1 MMEDKKRNIPGRSR
15 PIPGQFHVFVED
27 IISRCYN
34 ANITLMEVENMPR
47 KLKYSSNIKDKGL
60 LGKELKIAAEH
71 YCRGSSYEKIVE
83 LSINE
88 NVFQVNTERRRKE
101 MADCIVVRMKYL
113 DDFSLKRI
121 AEGTI
126 FLSNVLS
133 LYAIMKTNPLVYD
146 FMNEVYREKAELM
159 INRITDADMNQFR
172 DVKAQQIE
180 TVAKWTDGNKDKVRG
195 ALRNALIEAGV
206 LRDMGSFYM
215 VLVPVLD
222 MDLVQNLLS
231 VDGDIYLKAMGIR
244 V

>member
-1 MMEDKKRNIPGRSR
+1 
-15 PIPGQFHVFVED
+15 
-27 IISRCYN
+27 
-34 ANITLMEVENMPR
+34 MPR

-60 LGKELKIAAEH
+60 LGKELKLAAEL
-71 YCRGSSYEKIVE
+71 YCQGNSFEKISE
-83 LSINE
+83 MSIDE
-88 NVFQVNTERRRKE
+88 NIFQVNTERRRKE
-101 MADCIVVRMKYL
+101 MAECIIVRMKYL
-113 DDFSLKRI
+113 DEFTIKRI
-121 AEGTI
+121 AVGTI
-126 FLSNVLS
+126 FLANTLS
-133 LYAIMKTNPLVYD
+133 LYAMMKTNPLVFD

-159 INRITDADMNQFR
+159 INRITDADMNQFM

-180 TVAKWTDGNKDKVRG
+180 TVAKWTDGNREKAKG

-231 VDGDIYLKAMGIR
+231 IDGETYLKAMGIR

>member
-1 MMEDKKRNIPGRSR
+1 
-15 PIPGQFHVFVED
+15 
-27 IISRCYN
+27 
-34 ANITLMEVENMPR
+34 MPR

-60 LGKELKIAAEH
+60 LGKELKLAAEL
-71 YCRGSSYEKIVE
+71 YCQGNSFEKISE
-83 LSINE
+83 MSIDE
-88 NVFQVNTERRRKE
+88 NIFQVNTERRRKE
-101 MADCIVVRMKYL
+101 MAECIIVRMKYL
-113 DDFSLKRI
+113 DEFTLKRI

-126 FLSNVLS
+126 FLANTLS
-133 LYAIMKTNPLVYD
+133 LYAMMKTNPLVYD

-159 INRITDADMNQFR
+159 INRITDADMNQFM

-180 TVAKWTDGNKDKVRG
+180 TVAKWTDGNREKAKG

-231 VDGDIYLKAMGIR
+231 IDGETYLKAMGIR
-244 V
+244 I

>member
-1 MMEDKKRNIPGRSR
+1 
-15 PIPGQFHVFVED
+15 
-27 IISRCYN
+27 
-34 ANITLMEVENMPR
+34 MPR

-60 LGKELKIAAEH
+60 LGKELKLAAEL
-71 YCRGSSYEKIVE
+71 YCQGNSFEKISE
-83 LSINE
+83 MSIDE
-88 NVFQVNTERRRKE
+88 NIFQVNTERRRKE
-101 MADCIVVRMKYL
+101 MAECIIVRMKYL
-113 DDFSLKRI
+113 DEFTIKRI

-126 FLSNVLS
+126 FLANTLS
-133 LYAIMKTNPLVYD
+133 LYAMMKTNPLVFD

-159 INRITDADMNQFR
+159 INRITDADMNQFM

-180 TVAKWTDGNKDKVRG
+180 TVAKWTDGNREKAKG

-231 VDGDIYLKAMGIR
+231 IDGETYLKAMGIR

>member
-1 MMEDKKRNIPGRSR
+1 
-15 PIPGQFHVFVED
+15 
-27 IISRCYN
+27 
-34 ANITLMEVENMPR
+34 MPR

-60 LGKELKIAAEH
+60 LGKELKLAAEL
-71 YCRGSSYEKIVE
+71 YCQGNSFEKISE
-83 LSINE
+83 MSIDE
-88 NVFQVNTERRRKE
+88 NIFQVNTERRRKE
-101 MADCIVVRMKYL
+101 MAECIIVRMKYL
-113 DDFSLKRI
+113 DEFTLKRI

-126 FLSNVLS
+126 FLANTLS
-133 LYAIMKTNPLVYD
+133 LYAMMKTNPLVFD

-159 INRITDADMNQFR
+159 INRITDADMNQFM

-180 TVAKWTDGNKDKVRG
+180 TVAKWTDGNREKAKG

-231 VDGDIYLKAMGIR
+231 IDGETYLKAMGIR

>member
-1 MMEDKKRNIPGRSR
+1 
-15 PIPGQFHVFVED
+15 
-27 IISRCYN
+27 
-34 ANITLMEVENMPR
+34 MPR

-60 LGKELKIAAEH
+60 LGKELKTAAEL
-71 YCRGSSYEKIVE
+71 YCQGNSYEKIVE

-113 DDFSLKRI
+113 DDFSLRRI

-126 FLSNVLS
+126 FLANTLS
-133 LYAIMKTNPLVYD
+133 LYAMMKTNPLVYD

-159 INRITDADMNQFR
+159 INRITDADINQFM

-180 TVAKWTDGNKDKVRG
+180 AVANWTDGNKEKVRG
-195 ALRNALIEAGV
+195 ALRNALVEAGA

-231 VDGDIYLKAMGIR
+231 VDGDTYLKAMGIR

>member
-1 MMEDKKRNIPGRSR
+1 
-15 PIPGQFHVFVED
+15 
-27 IISRCYN
+27 
-34 ANITLMEVENMPR
+34 MPR

-60 LGKELKIAAEH
+60 LGKELKLAAEL
-71 YCRGSSYEKIVE
+71 YCQGNSFEKILE
-83 LSINE
+83 MSIDE
-88 NVFQVNTERRRKE
+88 NIFQVNTERRRKE
-101 MADCIVVRMKYL
+101 MAECIIIRMKYL
-113 DDFSLKRI
+113 DEFTLKRI

-126 FLSNVLS
+126 FLANTLS
-133 LYAIMKTNPLVYD
+133 LYAMMKTNPLVYD

-159 INRITDADMNQFR
+159 INRITDADMNQFM

-180 TVAKWTDGNKDKVRG
+180 AVANWTDGNKEKVRG
-195 ALRNALIEAGV
+195 ALRNALIEAGA

-231 VDGDIYLKAMGIR
+231 VDGDTYLKAMGIR

>member
-1 MMEDKKRNIPGRSR
+1 
-15 PIPGQFHVFVED
+15 
-27 IISRCYN
+27 
-34 ANITLMEVENMPR
+34 
-47 KLKYSSNIKDKGL
+47 
-60 LGKELKIAAEH
+60 
-71 YCRGSSYEKIVE
+71 
-83 LSINE
+83 
-88 NVFQVNTERRRKE
+88 

-113 DDFSLKRI
+113 DDFSLRRI

-126 FLSNVLS
+126 FLSNTLS
-133 LYAIMKTNPLVYD
+133 LYAMMKTNPLVYE
-146 FMNEVYREKAELM
+146 FMNEVYREKVELM
-159 INRITDADMNQFR
+159 INRITDADMNQFM

-180 TVAKWTDGNKDKVRG
+180 AVANWTDGNKEKVKG

-231 VDGDIYLKAMGIR
+231 VDGDTYLKAMGIR

>member
-1 MMEDKKRNIPGRSR
+1 
-15 PIPGQFHVFVED
+15 
-27 IISRCYN
+27 
-34 ANITLMEVENMPR
+34 MPR

-60 LGKELKIAAEH
+60 LGKELKTAAEL
-71 YCRGSSYEKIVE
+71 YCQGNSYEKIVE

-113 DDFSLKRI
+113 DDFSLRRI

-126 FLSNVLS
+126 FLANTLS
-133 LYAIMKTNPLVYD
+133 LYAMMKTNPLVYD

-159 INRITDADMNQFR
+159 INRITDADMNQFM

-180 TVAKWTDGNKDKVRG
+180 AVANWTDGNKEKVRG
-195 ALRNALIEAGV
+195 ALRNALVEAGA

-231 VDGDIYLKAMGIR
+231 VDGDTYLKAMGIR

>member
-1 MMEDKKRNIPGRSR
+1 
-15 PIPGQFHVFVED
+15 
-27 IISRCYN
+27 
-34 ANITLMEVENMPR
+34 MPR

-60 LGKELKIAAEH
+60 LGKELKLAAEL
-71 YCRGSSYEKIVE
+71 YCQGNSFEKISE
-83 LSINE
+83 MSIDE
-88 NVFQVNTERRRKE
+88 NIFQVNTERRRKE
-101 MADCIVVRMKYL
+101 MAECIIVRMKYL
-113 DDFSLKRI
+113 DEFTIKRI

-126 FLSNVLS
+126 FLANTLS
-133 LYAIMKTNPLVYD
+133 LYAMMKTNPLVFD

-159 INRITDADMNQFR
+159 INRITDADMNQFM

-180 TVAKWTDGNKDKVRG
+180 TVAKWTDGNREKAKG
-195 ALRNALIEAGV
+195 ALRNSLIEAGV

-231 VDGDIYLKAMGIR
+231 IDGETYLKAMGIR

>member
-1 MMEDKKRNIPGRSR
+1 
-15 PIPGQFHVFVED
+15 
-27 IISRCYN
+27 
-34 ANITLMEVENMPR
+34 MPR

-60 LGKELKIAAEH
+60 LGKELKTAAEL
-71 YCRGSSYEKIVE
+71 YCQGNSYEKIVE

-113 DDFSLKRI
+113 DDFSLRRI

-126 FLSNVLS
+126 FLANTLS
-133 LYAIMKTNPLVYD
+133 LYAMMKTNPLVYD

-159 INRITDADMNQFR
+159 INRITDADMNQFM

-180 TVAKWTDGNKDKVRG
+180 AVANWTDGNKEKVRG
-195 ALRNALIEAGV
+195 ALRNALIEAGA

-231 VDGDIYLKAMGIR
+231 VDGDTYLKAMGIR

>member
-1 MMEDKKRNIPGRSR
+1 
-15 PIPGQFHVFVED
+15 
-27 IISRCYN
+27 
-34 ANITLMEVENMPR
+34 MPR

-60 LGKELKIAAEH
+60 LGKELKTAAEL
-71 YCRGSSYEKIVE
+71 YCQGNLYEKIVE

-113 DDFSLKRI
+113 DDFSLRRI

-126 FLSNVLS
+126 FLANTLS
-133 LYAIMKTNPLVYD
+133 LYAMMKTNPLVYD

-159 INRITDADMNQFR
+159 INRITDADMNQFM

-180 TVAKWTDGNKDKVRG
+180 AVANWTDGNKEKVRG
-195 ALRNALIEAGV
+195 ALRNALIEAGA

-231 VDGDIYLKAMGIR
+231 VDGDTYLKAMGIR

>member
-1 MMEDKKRNIPGRSR
+1 
-15 PIPGQFHVFVED
+15 
-27 IISRCYN
+27 
-34 ANITLMEVENMPR
+34 MPR

-60 LGKELKIAAEH
+60 LGKELKTAAEL
-71 YCRGSSYEKIVE
+71 YCQGNSYEKIVE

-126 FLSNVLS
+126 FLANTLS
-133 LYAIMKTNPLVYD
+133 LYAMMKTNPLVYD

-159 INRITDADMNQFR
+159 INRITDADMNQFM

-180 TVAKWTDGNKDKVRG
+180 AVANWTDGNKEKVRG
-195 ALRNALIEAGV
+195 ALRNALVEAGA

-231 VDGDIYLKAMGIR
+231 VDGDTYLKAMGIR